1 MTYFVALSEMTL
13 YFQKRQKEGE
23 FKHFVCQLFVE
34 SDFIFMYYDT
44 KDIKRD
50 WFIYA
55 RRREKWAKRRTT
67 STK

>member
-1 MTYFVALSEMTL
+1 MTYFVELSEMTL

-23 FKHFVCQLFVE
+23 VKHFVCQSFVE

-44 KDIKRD
+44 KDIKRG

>member
-23 FKHFVCQLFVE
+23 FKNFVCQLFVE

-44 KDIKRD
+44 KDIKRG

>member
-23 FKHFVCQLFVE
+23 FKHFVCRLFVE

-44 KDIKRD
+44 KDIKRG

>member
-23 FKHFVCQLFVE
+23 FKHFVCQLLVE

-44 KDIKRD
+44 KDIKRG

>member
-23 FKHFVCQLFVE
+23 FKHFVYQLFVE

-44 KDIKRD
+44 KDIKRG